1 LSVEAATK
9 GAAQA
14 FTGGTAAL
22 LGQMGGLTAGEWFV
36 VLGAIFLS
44 LLSTNVAAYALVAY
58 NNGHDQSKV
67 ARERRL
73 RIGIFAAQYI
83 FGVLIAAKLGDLWG
97 TMAVCLVVGWTGTQ
111 ALDWLAKRTGFGDD
125 K

>member
-1 LSVEAATK
+1 MREPTYHGVANRPL
-9 GAAQA
+9 
-14 FTGGTAAL
+14 TAAAPAPVVRL
-22 LGQMGGLTAGEWFV
+22 DDPARQHRPARLEQLT
-36 VLGAIFLS
+36 
-44 LLSTNVAAYALVAY
+44 
-58 NNGHDQSKV
+58 GHDQSKV

-111 ALDWLAKRTGFGDD
+111 ALDWLAKRTGFGGD

>member
-1 LSVEAATK
+1 MSVEVATK
-9 GAAQA
+9 GAGQA
-14 FTGGTAAL
+14 FTGGMAAL

-44 LLSTNVAAYALVAY
+44 LLSSNVAAYALVAY
-58 NNGHDQSKV
+58 NNGNDRSKI

-83 FGVLIAAKLGDLWG
+83 FGVLIAAKVGSLWT

-111 ALDWLAKRTGFGDD
+111 ALDWLAKQTGFGDH

>member
-1 LSVEAATK
+1 MSVEAATK

-14 FTGGTAAL
+14 FTGGTAAF
-22 LGQMGGLTAGEWFV
+22 LGQLGGLTAGEWLV

-44 LLSTNVAAYALVAY
+44 LLSSNVAAYAVVAY
-58 NNGHDQSKV
+58 NNGHDQSKI

-83 FGVLIAAKLGDLWG
+83 FGVLIAAKVGSLWT

-111 ALDWLAKRTGFGDD
+111 ALDWLAKRTGFGGD